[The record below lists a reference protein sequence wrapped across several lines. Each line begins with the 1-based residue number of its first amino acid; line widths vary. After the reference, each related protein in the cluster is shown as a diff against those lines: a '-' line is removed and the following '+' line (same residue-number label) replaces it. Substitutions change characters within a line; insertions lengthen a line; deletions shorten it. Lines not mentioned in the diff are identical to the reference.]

1 MRKKNMNFRKIIKEN
16 IKNILEAEIPGYGEV
31 PDDLHL
37 NDYDERQKAK
47 EMKSDSGLKA
57 TW

>member
-1 MRKKNMNFRKIIKEN
+1 MNFRKIIKES

-37 NDYDERQKAK
+37 NDYDEHQKTK
-47 EMKSDSGLKA
+47 EIH
-57 TW
+57 TI